1 MPSPDRDA
9 VLDALRSVIDPDIR
23 RDIVSLGFVKD
34 LVIDAG
40 RVAFTIELTTPACP
54 VKDQMRDQAIG
65 AVRALGV
72 DTVDVQLTAKVR
84 SVSAP
89 ERGGPPLPGV
99 KNVIAVGAGKGGVG
113 KTTVAV
119 NLALSLARCG
129 SKVGILDGDIY
140 GPNVPMM
147 LGISTQLTTNAQR
160 QIVPAEKY
168 GLQVISIGFLTSDDA
183 PIIWRGP
190 MLHGAIQQFFKE
202 VAWQD
207 LDYLII
213 DMPPGTGDVALS
225 LSQTVPVVGAIVVTT
240 PQQVSLSDSRR
251 AVRMYQKLSIPT
263 LGVVENM
270 SYYACPNCHHESDIF
285 GHGGGEGLATE
296 MGVPFLGRLPIYQPI
311 REGSDMGVPLVVAEP
326 ASSAARAFLTVAE
339 RTAAQV
345 SIAAQKAIDAN
356 KGKIP
361 LIPVR

>member
-1 MPSPDRDA
+1 MPTLDREA
-9 VLDALRSVIDPDIR
+9 VLNALRAVIDPDLR

-34 LVIDAG
+34 LQISGG
-40 RVAFTIELTTPACP
+40 RVSFTIELTTPACP
-54 VKDQMRDQAIG
+54 VKDQMREQAL
-65 AVRALGV
+65 ASVRALGV
-72 DTVDVQLTAKVR
+72 TDVDVQLSAKVR
-84 SVSAP
+84 SASAP
-89 ERGGPPLPGV
+89 ETGRPPLPGV

-140 GPNVPMM
+140 GPNVPIM
-147 LGISTQLTTNAQR
+147 LGITTQLTTNEQR

-168 GLQVISIGFLTSDDA
+168 GVQVISIGFLTNDDA

-202 VAWQD
+202 VAWKD

-240 PQQVSLSDSRR
+240 PQQVSLADSRR

-270 SYYACPNCHHESDIF
+270 SYYACPNCHHEADIF
-285 GHGGGEGLATE
+285 GHGGGEGLATD
-296 MGVPFLGRLPIYQPI
+296 MGLPFLGRLPIYQPI

-326 ASSAARAFLTVAE
+326 ASIAAKAFLTVAE
-339 RTAAQV
+339 RAAAQV

>member
-9 VLDALRSVIDPDIR
+9 VLTALRSVIDPDIR

-34 LVIDAG
+34 LVIEAG

-72 DTVDVQLTAKVR
+72 GTVDVQLTAKVR

-129 SKVGILDGDIY
+129 SRVGVLDGDIY

-339 RTAAQV
+339 RTAAQI